1 MGTAACGADAFPTSR
16 ATVRLKKRPVLA
28 EGTAIARAN
37 NKKKVLLLG
46 ATFAT
51 DNLGVEALAKGA
63 LRVLAEAYPEAD
75 INLLDFGKTQ
85 DSRIVEVG
93 GRALTIR
100 QCNLRFSWKLWL
112 PNNIAMLIALAVLA
126 RLLGGRLG
134 ASLVR
139 NNRWLNEIASAEC
152 AFAISGGDSFSD
164 IYGLGRL
171 WYVALPQW
179 LVILLGRPLVL
190 LPQTI
195 GPFRGRFARWL
206 ARTIVRSAS
215 QVFSRD
221 RDGVAVG
228 RQLMAQATDHD
239 RVLFAPDLGILL
251 EPARPQEPLAAD
263 LERLRQ
269 QAKLLVGVNVSG
281 LLAVGGYRSDMFRFQ
296 VDYRDLMKQLVTYL
310 VEQKIAHVLFIPHVL
325 GNQSE
330 SDLPAIER
338 LLEGLPPS
346 IRSSTT
352 RIASSLHA
360 DETKYVIG
368 LCDIFVGASMHACIG
383 ALSQGIPAIGVSYSR
398 KFAGV
403 FETFGVEALVFD
415 TARCSEHDLLRLV
428 DIAVYRNAGLRATI
442 VKKAHEARAHLLSM
456 LRITGTCDPV
466 A

>member
-1 MGTAACGADAFPTSR
+1 LSEQTT
-16 ATVRLKKRPVLA
+16 T
-28 EGTAIARAN
+28 
-37 NKKKVLLLG
+37 KVLLLG

-51 DNLGVEALAKGA
+51 DNLGVEALARGA
-63 LRVLAEAYPEAD
+63 LSVLAEAYPAAD
-75 INLLDFGKTQ
+75 ISLLDYGKDQ

-112 PNNIAMLIALAVLA
+112 PNNIAILIALALLA
-126 RLLGGRLG
+126 RLLGRRLG

-139 NNRWLNEIASAEC
+139 NNRWLNEIASADR
-152 AFAISGGDSFSD
+152 AFALSGGDSFSD

-171 WYVALPQW
+171 WYVALPQC
-179 LVILLGRPLVL
+179 LVLLVGRPLVL

-221 RDGVAVG
+221 HDGVAVG

-251 EPARPQEPLAAD
+251 EPARPQDPLATD
-263 LERLRQ
+263 LHCLRQ

-281 LLAVGGYRSDMFRFQ
+281 LLAAGGYRSDMFRFQ

-310 VEQKIAHVLFIPHVL
+310 VEQRGVQVLFIPHVL
-325 GNQSE
+325 GSQSE

-338 LLEGLPPS
+338 LMESLPPT
-346 IRSSTT
+346 IPGSTT
-352 RIASSLHA
+352 RITASLHA

-368 LCDIFVGASMHACIG
+368 LCDVFVGARMHACIG

-403 FETFGVEALVFD
+403 FETFGVDTLVFD
-415 TARCSEHDLLRLV
+415 TARGSVHDLLRLV
-428 DIAVYRNAGLRATI
+428 DMAVDRNAGLRATI
-442 VKKAHEARAHLLSM
+442 EKKACEARKHLLGM
-456 LRITGTCDPV
+456 LRTSGTSGPV